1 MAKPSIPVQFEELKS
16 SGDLPSPTGVGMRI
30 LELTRTDDYSA
41 DDMAEAIMSD
51 PSLTGR
57 ILQLAN
63 SASVAGTEEVTTV
76 TGAIMRL
83 GGSTVRSLALA
94 FSLVSEREA
103 GACRPFD
110 YERYWSLS
118 LARAVAAQALALTGD
133 LARPEEAYI
142 SGLLAEVGML
152 ALASVHSVRYAEIL
166 NSTAGKSI
174 EALREAELEA
184 FEIDHAMV
192 AECMLRDWGLP
203 AFFGEGIGDFC
214 CTRTMPA
221 GGAEIASIADLIR
234 FADTIGSAFLLGRAT
249 PPRDM
254 SAVGEQLDVL
264 RECLQLDESQLA
276 ALCDGIAK
284 EWRRWGEELEIET
297 TDIRFSHVVTEIA
310 AARQRADAGTDAPAS
325 IEGAGADV
333 AAGPASPPRA
343 GAPNPAAPLVARE
356 AVGRIR
362 ALAVDDEP
370 VSLRLLVRHLR
381 SEGFDVSMARN
392 GKEGL
397 KRALQE
403 KPDLLVVDHEMPDLD
418 GLEVVEA
425 LRRSS
430 VGASM
435 YILLLTGTEDEELL
449 IRAFDAGVDDF
460 VRKPFLPRLLSAR
473 MKAGVRIA
481 NLQRKV
487 ERDRKTILEQLADRN
502 MLNRKLRTAS
512 LTDPLTGLPNR
523 RHAMNRLESEWKA
536 SERTGTPFSLIMMDI
551 DRFKQVNDT
560 YGHDVGDLVLQA
572 TAGAVKGALRG
583 EDEACRI
590 GGEEFIVICRNAG
603 AEDGAVVA
611 ERIRAAVEQ
620 NVVDAP
626 GFGKAVTVSLGV
638 ASTGDHGGEF
648 SQESLMALMKG
659 ADEAVYQA
667 KNGGRNRV
675 CIAGDGAGSP
685 DEEGELKRSA

>member
-1 MAKPSIPVQFEELKS
+1 M
-16 SGDLPSPTGVGMRI
+16 
-30 LELTRTDDYSA
+30 
-41 DDMAEAIMSD
+41 
-51 PSLTGR
+51 
-57 ILQLAN
+57 
-63 SASVAGTEEVTTV
+63 
-76 TGAIMRL
+76 
-83 GGSTVRSLALA
+83 
-94 FSLVSEREA
+94 
-103 GACRPFD
+103 
-110 YERYWSLS
+110 
-118 LARAVAAQALALTGD
+118 
-133 LARPEEAYI
+133 
-142 SGLLAEVGML
+142 
-152 ALASVHSVRYAEIL
+152 
-166 NSTAGKSI
+166 
-174 EALREAELEA
+174 
-184 FEIDHAMV
+184 
-192 AECMLRDWGLP
+192 
-203 AFFGEGIGDFC
+203 
-214 CTRTMPA
+214 
-221 GGAEIASIADLIR
+221 
-234 FADTIGSAFLLGRAT
+234 
-249 PPRDM
+249 
-254 SAVGEQLDVL
+254 
-264 RECLQLDESQLA
+264 
-276 ALCDGIAK
+276 
-284 EWRRWGEELEIET
+284 
-297 TDIRFSHVVTEIA
+297 
-310 AARQRADAGTDAPAS
+310 
-325 IEGAGADV
+325 
-333 AAGPASPPRA
+333 
-343 GAPNPAAPLVARE
+343 
-356 AVGRIR
+356 
-362 ALAVDDEP
+362 DDEP

-403 KPDLLVVDHEMPDLD
+403 KPDLLVVDHEMPDLN

-449 IRAFDAGVDDF
+449 IQAFDSGVDDF

-487 ERDRKTILEQLADRN
+487 ERDRKTILDQLADRN

-523 RHAMNRLESEWKA
+523 RYAMNRLESEWKA

-572 TAGAVKGALRG
+572 TAAAVKGALRG

-590 GGEEFIVICRNAG
+590 GGEEFIVVCRNAG
-603 AEDGAVVA
+603 VEDGAVAA
-611 ERIRAAVEQ
+611 ERIRAAVES
-620 NVVDAP
+620 NIVDAP
-626 GFGKAVTVSLGV
+626 GFDKAVTVSLGV
-638 ASTGDHGGEF
+638 ASTGDAGGEY

-675 CIAGDGAGSP
+675 CIAGESADSP